1 MSSFVRSFNR
11 QSRVCET
18 FEPLSKPMA
27 FVLPIHPTIC
37 LSHEAYERILRR
49 HMPPSTAHER
59 QASEFLRVEVRE
71 DAPHAIP
78 WQEIDQRLFFFLVDV
93 GDAAVVGFEMA
104 HVVLDVIRVGGV
116 GFDGG
121 VGVGGVGGASLSEQ
135 RED

>member
-93 GDAAVVGFEMA
+93 GGDGVGGAAVVGFEMA
-104 HVVLDVIRVGGV
+104 HVVLNVIRVG
-116 GFDGG
+116 
-121 VGVGGVGGASLSEQ
+121 
-135 RED
+135 